1 MNWSVNPFRTIMGG
15 ALLTGLAIVQF
26 FFEIF
31 EKLLT
36 FKFFYAIIQAYER
49 DSNSF

>member
-26 FFEIF
+26 F
-31 EKLLT
+31 L
-36 FKFFYAIIQAYER
+36 FFLKIVDI
-49 DSNSF
+49 